1 MESIH
6 RFAISKVI
14 PTRMKTILVMLLCLL
29 PAAARAAPTSSADTV
44 RLQKHFEFLTTMPQ
58 PRNYRHPAVLDS
70 VAAYL
75 NRQFRT
81 AGAYEVGE
89 QLYTVQGQTYRN
101 VLASFGPVD
110 GPRLV
115 IGAHYDVCGEQP
127 GADDNG
133 TGVAALLE
141 LARLLGQQP
150 NLPYRI
156 DLVAYTLEEPPFF
169 RTPQMGSY
177 VHAAALKAA
186 GVPVR
191 GMVALEML
199 GYYDN
204 HRGSQHYPICPLK
217 FIYGSRGNYVTV
229 AQKFGNG
236 RFGRRFAR
244 QYRQAA
250 ALPVKRFKA
259 PAWLPGV
266 DFSDHLNYWKFDYP
280 AVLLTDTAFYR
291 NRRYHQAGDTLAR
304 LDMPRLGL
312 AVDAL
317 MATVLAGDY

>member
-1 MESIH
+1 
-6 RFAISKVI
+6 
-14 PTRMKTILVMLLCLL
+14 MKWLLQSLFLFLL
-29 PAAARAAPTSSADTV
+29 PLAVVAGSPPPADTA
-44 RLQKHFEFLTTMPQ
+44 RLRQHLQFLTTTPQ
-58 PRNYRHPAVLDS
+58 PRNYRHPVVLDS
-70 VAAYL
+70 VAAYVGREL
-75 NRQFRT
+75 RV
-81 AGAYEVGE
+81 AGAREVSE
-89 QLYTVQGQTYRN
+89 QPYVVQGHTYRN
-101 VLASFGPVD
+101 VLGTFGPAD

-141 LARLLGQQP
+141 LARLLGQQSR
-150 NLPYRI
+150 LPCRI
-156 DLVAYTLEEPPFF
+156 ELVAYTLEEPPFF

-199 GYYDN
+199 GYYDDR
-204 HRGSQHYPICPLK
+204 RGTQSYPIWPLR
-217 FIYGSRGNYVTV
+217 FIYGTRGNYVTV

-236 RFGRRFAR
+236 RFGRRFAQ
-244 QYRQAA
+244 QYRAA
-250 ALPVKRFKA
+250 ALLPVKRFKA
-259 PAWLPGV
+259 PAWLPGI
-266 DFSDHLNYWKFDYP
+266 DFSDHLNYWQFGFP

-304 LDMPRLGL
+304 LDVRRLGL

-317 MATVLAGDY
+317 MATVLAGG

>member
-1 MESIH
+1 
-6 RFAISKVI
+6 
-14 PTRMKTILVMLLCLL
+14 MKTSLLGLLLLLVGRVGAIGL
-29 PAAARAAPTSSADTV
+29 PAPGPAADTA
-44 RLQKHFEFLTTMPQ
+44 RLRQHLLFLTTTPQ
-58 PRNYRHPAVLDS
+58 PRNYQHPVVLDS

-75 NRQFRT
+75 ARQLRA

-89 QLYTVQGQTYRN
+89 QPYVVEGGSYRN
-101 VLASFGPVD
+101 VLASFGPAE
-110 GPRLV
+110 GPRLI

-150 NLPYRI
+150 HLPYRI

-177 VHAAALKAA
+177 VHAAALNAA

-199 GYYDN
+199 GYYDDR
-204 HRGSQHYPICPLK
+204 RGSQHYPIGPLK
-217 FIYGSRGNYVTV
+217 FIYGSRGNYLTV

-244 QYRQAA
+244 GYRAAA

-259 PAWLPGV
+259 PAWLPGI
-266 DFSDHLNYWKFDYP
+266 DFSDHLNYWKFRYP

-304 LDMPRLGL
+304 LDMRRLGL

-317 MATVLAGDY
+317 MATVLVGAY

>member
-1 MESIH
+1 
-6 RFAISKVI
+6 
-14 PTRMKTILVMLLCLL
+14 MKRTLPVLLLL
-29 PAAARAAPTSSADTV
+29 AGLARTAPAAAQRQH
-44 RLQKHFEFLTTMPQ
+44 LQFLTSTPQ
-58 PRNYRHPAVLDS
+58 PRNYQHPAVLDS

-75 NRQFRT
+75 QSRLRA
-81 AGAYEVGE
+81 AGAHEIGE
-89 QLYTVQGQTYRN
+89 QPYRVQGQTYRN
-101 VLASFGPVD
+101 VLASFGPVG
-110 GPRLV
+110 GPRLI

-141 LARLLGQQP
+141 LARLLGRQTA
-150 NLPYRI
+150 LPYRI

-169 RTPQMGSY
+169 RTQNMGSY

-199 GYYDN
+199 GYYDDR
-204 HRGSQHYPICPLK
+204 RGSQHYPVWPLK
-217 FIYGSRGNYVTV
+217 FNYVTV

-236 RFGRRFAR
+236 RFGRQFAR
-244 QYRQAA
+244 SYRQRAT
-250 ALPVKRFKA
+250 LPVKRFKA
-259 PAWLPGV
+259 PAWLPGI
-266 DFSDHLNYWKFDYP
+266 DFSDHLNYWKFNYP

-291 NRRYHQAGDTLAR
+291 NRSYHETTDTLNR
-304 LDMPRLGL
+304 LDMRRLGL

-317 MATVLAGDY
+317 LAVVSAP